1 MSNGKILIADDETLI
16 VDSIQM
22 ALTASGYRVVTCT
35 KGNNF
40 IPLLVQHRPDLVLLD
55 VYLGECN
62 GVHLLRQMMEEGWK
76 TPVVMM
82 TAHADVPIAVE
93 ATKLGAVEFL
103 LKPFEL
109 AHLQL
114 TIDRALENHHLQ
126 GKATLLQSELEAKGA
141 RGGIVGSSPKL
152 QAVLDTAAKLARG
165 DATVLLEG
173 ESGSG
178 KELMGRFIHQRSPR
192 AEKPFITLNCGAIP
206 RDLAESEFF
215 GYEKG
220 AFTGATEKT
229 KQGKFELAD
238 GGTILLDEVGELSL
252 DMQVKLLRVLEEKK
266 FYRLGGTREVSVDV
280 RILAATN
287 RNLVK
292 EVEAGRFRED
302 LYYRLHVAS
311 IMVPP
316 LRERTEDI
324 APLTLAFLQ
333 DAARKLNR
341 TVPAIQDDTL
351 RILASAAWKGNVRE
365 LRNAVERAV
374 LLSDAP
380 VLGPQDFAFLP
391 SAPRVPGGADAAADR
406 YALEI
411 PREGIAMKEVLRDLI
426 LKTLNITNGNQVRA
440 AKILGVTRSKLRYR
454 MELLDIAVAERTFHV
469 AGPMA

>member
-1 MSNGKILIADDETLI
+1 MPKGKILIADDEPLL
-16 VDSIQM
+16 VDSIRM
-22 ALTASGYRVVTCT
+22 ALAAAGYSVVTCT
-35 KGNNF
+35 RGADVV
-40 IPLLVQHRPDLVLLD
+40 PLLVQHRPDLLLLD
-55 VYLGECN
+55 VYLGEIN
-62 GVHLLRQMMEEGWK
+62 GVRLLRQMTEEGWK

-82 TAHADVPIAVE
+82 TAHADVPLAVE

-103 LKPFEL
+103 IKPFEL
-109 AHLQL
+109 AQLQL
-114 TIDRALENHHLQ
+114 TIERALEHSRLQ
-126 GKATLLQSELEAKGA
+126 SRVTLLQSELDDQRA
-141 RGGIVGSSPKL
+141 RSGIIGSSPKL
-152 QAVLDTAAKLARG
+152 LAVLETAAKLAQG

-178 KELMGRFIHQRSPR
+178 KELLGRYIHQRSPR

-220 AFTGATEKT
+220 AFTGATERM

-252 DMQVKLLRVLEEKK
+252 DMQVKLLRVLEEKQ
-266 FYRLGGTREVSVDV
+266 FYRLGGTREVTVDV

-287 RNLVK
+287 RKLAR

-311 IMVPP
+311 IHVPA
-316 LRERTEDI
+316 LRERTEDV

-333 DAARKLNR
+333 DISTRLNR
-341 TVPAIQDDTL
+341 PVPSIQDDALQLLTGVSW
-351 RILASAAWKGNVRE
+351 RGNIRE

-374 LLSDAP
+374 LLSDSP
-380 VLGPQDFAFLP
+380 VLTRQDFTFLH
-391 SAPRVPGGADAAADR
+391 RDAAAGR
-406 YALEI
+406 TPAPAGAYSLEI
-411 PREGIAMKEVLRDLI
+411 PREGIAMKDVLRDLI
-426 LKTLNITNGNQVRA
+426 LKTLSITNGNQVRA

-454 MELLDIAVAERTFHV
+454 MELLNIAPGERTFHI
-469 AGPMA
+469 AGPSA